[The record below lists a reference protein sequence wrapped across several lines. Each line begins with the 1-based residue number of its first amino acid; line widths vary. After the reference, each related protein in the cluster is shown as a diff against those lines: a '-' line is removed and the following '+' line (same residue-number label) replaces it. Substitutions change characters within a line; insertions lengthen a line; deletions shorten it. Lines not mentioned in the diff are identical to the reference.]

1 MQHIVFFMNILMI
14 SLAVVPLVLLFARTQ
29 SLKGMGMLFQRLK
42 VFLIILVLVALF
54 NVVLCYDYEIAD
66 LHLDELAYQFGWELL
81 CFLKVSACL
90 AILCCICQNRIGD
103 LFDKVNR
110 YFLFIYGTAWVIST
124 FIAPE
129 HYWAVIEIFDNIVIA
144 LCLLGAVACLIALVQ
159 KTSRSRIA
167 VLYAVLVAILNALSY
182 SIDVVTLG
190 PDIIANN
197 LYIFTWIG
205 IAVSTFLYL
214 LYELNTQ
221 RKLPQAEDPKQPVF
235 DFESAYDEIK
245 KKYGLTL
252 REEDI
257 LRELYLGKSNSQIAG
272 DLNISEATVKAH
284 IHNLLS
290 KMDAASRVEV
300 ILTVQ
305 KKVMGTTTE

>member
-1 MQHIVFFMNILMI
+1 MN
-14 SLAVVPLVLLFARTQ
+14 
-29 SLKGMGMLFQRLK
+29 
-42 VFLIILVLVALF
+42 
-54 NVVLCYDYEIAD
+54 
-66 LHLDELAYQFGWELL
+66 H
-81 CFLKVSACL
+81 
-90 AILCCICQNRIGD
+90 
-103 LFDKVNR
+103 
-110 YFLFIYGTAWVIST
+110 YFLFIYGTAWVISV

-129 HYWAVIEIFDNIVIA
+129 HYWEVIKICDNIVIA

-167 VLYAVLVAILNALSY
+167 VLYAVLVALLNALPY

-221 RKLPQAEDPKQPVF
+221 RKLPQAEDQKQPVF

-290 KMDAASRVEV
+290 KMGAASRVEV